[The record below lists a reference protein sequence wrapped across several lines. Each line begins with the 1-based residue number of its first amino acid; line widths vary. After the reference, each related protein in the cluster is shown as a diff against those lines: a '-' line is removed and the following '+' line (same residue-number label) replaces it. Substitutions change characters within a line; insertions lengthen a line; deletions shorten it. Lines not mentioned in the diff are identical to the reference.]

1 MMAALI
7 GAAAWQNA
15 SARYILSDRVA
26 ANDIKAG
33 DTIALQC
40 GTQGS
45 QDIYFLG
52 VDETGKLYNVTP
64 WSARSTWIVSE
75 GPKNYKGEQTYY
87 LQNLETQKYLGNEKS
102 DPLNSGWS
110 SPGTMVSDIEYAIPF
125 AKHSAADSTDLEEKY
140 GPT

>member
-15 SARYILSDRVA
+15 SARYILSNRVA

-40 GTQGS
+40 GTQGN

-87 LQNLETQKYLGNEKS
+87 LQNLETQKYPDSPNKYNMEGWEGSNPWLNPGETYTSFCRFKFSVEK
-102 DPLNSGWS
+102 
-110 SPGTMVSDIEYAIPF
+110 
-125 AKHSAADSTDLEEKY
+125 
-140 GPT
+140 